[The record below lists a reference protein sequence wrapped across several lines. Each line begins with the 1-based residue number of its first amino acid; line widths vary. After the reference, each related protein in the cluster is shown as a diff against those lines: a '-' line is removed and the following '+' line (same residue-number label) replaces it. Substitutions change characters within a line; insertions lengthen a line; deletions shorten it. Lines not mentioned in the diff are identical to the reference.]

1 MEERRLAI
9 KSVSNRIG
17 QPTPGPV
24 VSPLLLLL
32 QCQLMQPL
40 LLLTFN
46 VSNVKLPI
54 DSSLIRSIILDV
66 LTSSCLVI

>member
-32 QCQLMQPL
+32 QCQLMQPS

-46 VSNVKLPI
+46 VANL
-54 DSSLIRSIILDV
+54 
-66 LTSSCLVI
+66 